1 MLQILAA
8 DIERLGLAWLPG
20 ARRQLAAFDH
30 GAHLLQSGVGADRP
44 AALTDEFQAVVIRR
58 IVARGHHDPA
68 IELGGK
74 SREVDALRAT
84 KADVLDVD
92 PGIVQ
97 ATFFFNDT
105 APTEIYTLSLHD
117 ALPISADTTTAW
129 STAISPR
136 PRRPRTSTTSIS
148 RRPEEHTSELQSL
161 AYLVCRLLLEKKK
174 KKQQCIDTRKTKKT
188 NIQKNKK

>member
-97 ATFFFNDT
+97 ATDQRRRKRLAGGADV
-105 APTEIYTLSLHD
+105 APHGDPSRLDESGVGAADLIDQLLIELGGNAAANVVGLETGELRHRFVPSRPYWSSSRT
-117 ALPISADTTTAW
+117 IS
-129 STAISPR
+129 SSPR
-136 PRRPRTSTTSIS
+136 
-148 RRPEEHTSELQSL
+148 
-161 AYLVCRLLLEKKK
+161 
-174 KKQQCIDTRKTKKT
+174 
-188 NIQKNKK
+188 